1 MVMFPEMPG
10 IEINVILLVFIAL
23 GAGVVSGFTG
33 VGGAFFVTPA
43 LIALGFPAHL
53 AVGTAFTWVAGNTII
68 AVIAHRKLG
77 HVDVKLGLLLSVSA
91 MVGIEAG
98 VRILNWISSIGF
110 SNEAV
115 LSIYI
120 CVLFLVGTYTLR
132 ETFGRKREISNM
144 LAEKSKPPPVM
155 RAASISQKFKSI
167 NVPPRL
173 HFAKSQISESL
184 WIILVIGFFIGLLS
198 GLIGASGGFL
208 MVPALT
214 YLVGIPSL
222 MAAGTNLF
230 QVTLSASYGAAR
242 HFMSGNVVIFVS
254 LIMIAASGVAVQFG
268 VLATRYIRGVAAR
281 FILAILILIVGIGSI
296 LKLIDTL
303 ANKSVAGFDIAS
315 IWVILSGMGLAVAL
329 ILTLYIMAV
338 RYRRGQDIP
347 GWVKPLV
354 AK

>member
-1 MVMFPEMPG
+1 MFSEMPG
-10 IEINVILLVFIAL
+10 IDINVILLVFIAL

-43 LIALGFPAHL
+43 LITLGFPARL

-91 MVGIEAG
+91 IVGIEAG
-98 VRILNWISSIGF
+98 VRLLNWISIIGF
-110 SNEAV
+110 SKESV

-120 CVLFLVGTYTLR
+120 CVLFIIGTYTLR
-132 ETFGRKREISNM
+132 ETLGRKREIGNM
-144 LAEKSKPPPVM
+144 LAEKSEPPPVM
-155 RAASISQKFKSI
+155 RAASISQKFDII

-254 LIMIAASGVAVQFG
+254 LIMIAASGVGVQLG
-268 VLATRYIRGVAAR
+268 VSATRYIRGVAAR

-329 ILTLYIMAV
+329 ILTLYVMAV
-338 RYRRGQDIP
+338 RYRRGQHIP

>member
-1 MVMFPEMPG
+1 MIMFPEMPG
-10 IEINVILLVFIAL
+10 VDVNVVSLVFIAL

-43 LIALGFPAHL
+43 LISLNFPARL

-68 AVIAHRKLG
+68 AMIAHRKLG
-77 HVDVKLGLLLSVSA
+77 NVDMKLGVILSMSA
-91 MVGIEAG
+91 MGGIEAG
-98 VRILNWISSIGF
+98 VRILNWISNIGF
-110 SNEAV
+110 SNELV

-120 CVLFLVGTYTLR
+120 CVLFIVGTYTLR
-132 ETFGRKREISNM
+132 ETLARRKEIGDM
-144 LAEKSKPPPVM
+144 LAEKSESPPVM
-155 RAASISQKFKSI
+155 RAASISQRFAII
-167 NVPPRL
+167 NIAPRL

-184 WIILVIGFFIGLLS
+184 WIILAIGFFIGLLS

-230 QVTLSASYGAAR
+230 QVTFSASYGAAR

-254 LIMIAASGVAVQFG
+254 LIMIAASGVGVQLG

-296 LKLIDTL
+296 IKLIDTL
-303 ANKSVAGFDIAS
+303 ADKSVIGFDIAS

-329 ILTLYIMAV
+329 ILALYVMAV
-338 RYRRGQDIP
+338 RYRRGRHIP
-347 GWVKPLV
+347 DWVKPLV